1 MIEVDGSMMEGGG
14 QILRMAVTYGAVLGV
29 PIRVHS
35 IRAGRSPP
43 GLRPQHLATLRAV
56 GEMCG
61 AKMRGLEMGS
71 TLIEFEPGPIIGGS
85 YTFDIGTAGSIGLLL
100 QCVAPIASYASSA
113 VELTVRGGTAVRW
126 SPPVRI
132 LDRVVWR
139 ALRRM
144 GFWGELAVR
153 REGFYPAGGGVVHAV
168 IRPVTKLR
176 SFRAES
182 TGDVSAVSGYSVCGR
197 LPRHVAERQARSAA
211 KELETSGYDA
221 DIAVEVAK
229 RGREPSSPGSVIGI
243 WAESRPEIYM
253 GSSALGERGK
263 PAERVGGEAVST
275 LIEQLRTKAAV
286 DLYTADNLVIWCSL
300 AEGESEYSMS
310 ELTMHTRTAMELAC
324 MFTEAEFALE
334 ERREGGTLLR
344 CDGAGT

>member
-14 QILRMAVTYGAVLGV
+14 QILRMAVTYGAVLGLPV
-29 PIRVHS
+29 RVHS

-61 AKMRGLEMGS
+61 AEIGDLEIGS
-71 TLIEFEPGPIIGGS
+71 TLIDFEPGPIVGGS

-132 LDRVVWR
+132 MDRVVWR

-144 GFWGELAVR
+144 GFRGELTVQ

-168 IRPVTKLR
+168 IRPLTKLR
-176 SFRAES
+176 PFRAEP
-182 TGDVSAVSGYSVCGR
+182 TGVASAISGYSVCGR
-197 LPRHVAERQARSAA
+197 LPRHVAERQARSAS
-211 KELETSGYDA
+211 KELEAVGYEA
-221 DIAVEVAK
+221 DIAVEVAR
-229 RGREPSSPGSVIGI
+229 RGRAPFSPGSVIGI
-243 WAESRPEIYM
+243 WAESRPEIFM

-263 PAERVGGEAVST
+263 PAEMVGHEAAASLV
-275 LIEQLRTKAAV
+275 EQLRTKAAV
-286 DLYTADNLVIWCSL
+286 DFHTADSLVIWCSL
-300 AEGESEYSMS
+300 AEGESEYSIS
-310 ELTMHTRTAMELAC
+310 ELTMHTRTAMELARI
-324 MFTEAEFALE
+324 FIEVEFALD
-334 ERREGGTLLR
+334 ERHEGGLILR
-344 CDGAGT
+344 CDGAGV